1 MPRQPDRPFSSLTV
15 KKLAQLLNCPYQG
28 EGETEI
34 KGVASLDKAQKGDL
48 VFLAQAKNL
57 KLLEKSK
64 ASAAIIPSELAYEKI
79 PVIKSS
85 HPYLTFIKSVELFYE
100 PYRLKPGIH
109 PQALVDPSAQIAKD
123 VAIGAFSF
131 IGEGVKIGAGT
142 IIFPLVSIYPR
153 VTIGE
158 KTIIHSHVSIREETR
173 IGNKVI
179 IHNGAVIGSDGFGYQ
194 RGPDGQHIKIPQIGT
209 VIIEDEV
216 EIGANTTID
225 RAALGETIIKK
236 GAKIDNLVQI
246 AHNVSIGMN
255 TILAAQTGIAG
266 STQIGNNVLMGG
278 QVGVTDH
285 VSIGDK
291 VIAAAKTGITKSIP
305 PNSIVSGS
313 PHLDIRDW
321 RKVWVLLPRL
331 YELVKDTKKLKKR
344 IEDLEKKLK

>member
-1 MPRQPDRPFSSLTV
+1 MPKLPDHTFSRLTV

-28 EGETEI
+28 EGKTEI
-34 KGVASLDKAQKGDL
+34 RGVASLDKAQRGDL
-48 VFLAQAKNL
+48 VFLVKTKNL
-57 KLLEKSK
+57 PLLEQSQ
-64 ASAAIIPSELAYEKI
+64 ASAAIIPSELTYHKI

-85 HPYLTFIKSVELFYE
+85 QPYLSFIQAVELFFK
-100 PYRLKPGIH
+100 PYRLQPGIH

-123 VAIGAFSF
+123 AAIGAFSF

-153 VTIGE
+153 VTIGQ
-158 KTIIHSHVSIREETR
+158 KTVIHSHVSIREEVS

-194 RGPDGQHIKIPQIGT
+194 PGPDGQHIKIPQIGT
-209 VIIEDEV
+209 VAIEDEV

-225 RAALGETIIKK
+225 RAALGETVIKK
-236 GAKIDNLVQI
+236 GAKIDNLVQV
-246 AHNVSIGMN
+246 AHNVTIGKN

-266 STQIGNNVLMGG
+266 STQVGNDVLMGG

-285 VSIGDK
+285 VSIGNK

-305 PNSIVSGS
+305 PKAIVSGS

-321 RKVWVLLPRL
+321 RKVWVLLPHL
-331 YELVKDTKKLKKR
+331 YDLVKDVKKLKKR
-344 IEDLEKKLK
+344 IEDLEKKL

>member
-1 MPRQPDRPFSSLTV
+1 MPKLPNHHFSRLTV
-15 KKLAQLLNCPYQG
+15 KKLAQLLNCPFQG
-28 EGETEI
+28 EGKTEI
-34 KGVASLDKAQKGDL
+34 KGVASLDKARKGDL
-48 VFLAQAKNL
+48 VFLAKAKNL
-57 KLLEKSK
+57 PLLEQSQ
-64 ASAAIIPSELAYEKI
+64 ASAAIIPSELSYSKI
-79 PVIKSS
+79 PVIKSDQ
-85 HPYLTFIKSVELFYE
+85 PYLSFIRAVELFFK
-100 PYRLKPGIH
+100 PYRLTPGIH
-109 PQALVDPSAQIAKD
+109 PQAVVDPSAQIGQD

-153 VTIGE
+153 VTIGQN
-158 KTIIHSHVSIREETR
+158 TIIHSQVSIREEVK

-179 IHNGAVIGSDGFGYQ
+179 IHNGAVIGADGFGYQ
-194 RGPDGQHIKIPQIGT
+194 PDKEGRHIKIPQIGT

-236 GAKIDNLVQI
+236 GAKIDNLVQV
-246 AHNVSIGMN
+246 AHNVTIGCN

-266 STQIGNNVLMGG
+266 STQIGNDVLMGG

-285 VSIGDK
+285 VSIGHK

-305 PNSIVSGS
+305 PKAIVSGS

-321 RKVWVLLPRL
+321 RKVWVLLPHL
-331 YELVKDTKKLKKR
+331 YDLVKDVRKLKKK
-344 IEDLEKKLK
+344 IEDLEKKL